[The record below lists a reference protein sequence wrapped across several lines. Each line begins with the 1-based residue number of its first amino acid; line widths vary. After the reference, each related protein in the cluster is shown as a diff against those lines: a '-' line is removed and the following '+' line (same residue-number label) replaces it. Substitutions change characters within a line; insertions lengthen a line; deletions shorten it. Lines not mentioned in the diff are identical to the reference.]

1 MPDYSKGKIY
11 KIVVD
16 TQKEYKPYVG
26 STIQTLSNRMSE
38 HRSGYKYKK
47 NICSSF
53 DLFER
58 FGVDKCKIFLIEEYP
73 CNTYEQLLSRERY
86 WFDNIECCNKIR
98 PFITKE
104 EEIEHDKKYHEQNRE
119 HYKKWRDE
127 HKEQLTEYH
136 KEWYNQH
143 KEEVAVKSK
152 PYREQHKEELNEKS
166 RKYQQD
172 HKEEI
177 AKKKKEK
184 YEKNKEKINVK
195 RKETYECSCGS
206 ILRKDHK
213 LNHEKTKKH
222 ISFISK

>member
-1 MPDYSKGKIY
+1 MPAYSKGKIY

-16 TQKEYKPYVG
+16 TQEEYKPYVG

-53 DLFER
+53 NLFER
-58 FGVDKCKIFLIEEYP
+58 FGVDKCKIILIEEYS
-73 CNTYEQLLSRERY
+73 CDTHEQLLSRERY
-86 WFDNIECCNKIR
+86 WFDNIECCNKMK

-104 EEIEHDKKYHEQNRE
+104 ERIEYDKKYNEQHKE

-127 HKEQLTEYH
+127 HKEQLAEYY
-136 KEWYNQH
+136 KEWYEQH
-143 KEEVAVKSK
+143 KEKVAELGKI
-152 PYREQHKEELNEKS
+152 YREQHKDQIAERNKIYRDE
-166 RKYQQD
+166 

-177 AKKKKEK
+177 AEKKKEK
-184 YEKNKEKINVK
+184 YEKNKQEIAVK

-206 ILRKDHK
+206 VCRKSDK
-213 LNHEKTKKH
+213 AKHEKTKKH
-222 ISFISK
+222 ISFILK